1 MQIEHRYALSL
12 EWTGDRGSGTS
23 DHRSYGR
30 DHVVRAAGKPDLL
43 GSADRPFRG
52 DADRWNPEETLISA
66 LAQCHLLSYL
76 HAAAAAGVVVV
87 GYSDE
92 PTGTM
97 RQTDGGGGHF
107 VEVTLRPVVTV
118 RDPAH
123 VELATSLH
131 QGASER
137 CFIAAS
143 VAFPVHHEPRTVLA
157 GAGDDRSAAGS
168 P

>member
-1 MQIEHRYALSL
+1 MIPCRSS
-12 EWTGDRGSGTS
+12 TGTPCPSSGRATA
-23 DHRSYGR
+23 DPARPTTAPTAATTI
-30 DHVVRAAGKPDLL
+30 VRAAGKPDLL

-52 DADRWNPEETLISA
+52 DVDRWNPEETLISA

-76 HAAAAAGVVVV
+76 HAAATAGVVVV
-87 GYSDE
+87 GYSDQ

-107 VEVTLRPVVTV
+107 VEVTLRPVVTI

-137 CFIAAS
+137 CFIASS
-143 VAFPVHHEPRTVLA
+143 VNFPVHHEPRTVLA
-157 GAGDDRSAAGS
+157 ADASA
-168 P
+168 

>member
-1 MQIEHRYALSL
+1 MHFEHRYALSL

-23 DHRSYGR
+23 DHRAYGR
-30 DHVVRAAGKPDLL
+30 DHVVRIAGKPDLL

-52 DADRWNPEETLISA
+52 DVDRWNPEDALLSA

-92 PTGTM
+92 ATGTM
-97 RQTDGGGGHF
+97 RQTGDGGGRF

-118 RDPAH
+118 ADAAH
-123 VELATSLH
+123 VDLATSLH

-143 VAFPVHHEPRTVLA
+143 VAFPVHHEPRTVVA
-157 GAGDDRSAAGS
+157 PA
-168 P
+168 

>member
-12 EWTGDRGSGTS
+12 EWTGDRGYGTS
-23 DHRSYGR
+23 DHRAYGR
-30 DHVVRAAGKPDLL
+30 DHVVRAAGKHDLL

-52 DADRWNPEETLISA
+52 DVDRWNPEETLLSA

-76 HAAAAAGVVVV
+76 HAAASAGVVVV
-87 GYSDE
+87 GYADE

-118 RDPAH
+118 RDADQA
-123 VELATSLH
+123 ELAASLH
-131 QGASER
+131 QAASER
-137 CFIAAS
+137 CFIASS
-143 VAFPVHHEPRTVLA
+143 VNFPVRHEPRTVVA
-157 GAGDDRSAAGS
+157 GTADADA
-168 P
+168 

>member
-1 MQIEHRYALSL
+1 MHFEHRYALSL

-23 DHRSYGR
+23 DHRAYGR
-30 DHVVRAAGKPDLL
+30 DHVVRIAGKPDLL

-52 DADRWNPEETLISA
+52 DVDRWNPEDALLSA

-92 PTGTM
+92 ATGTM
-97 RQTDGGGGHF
+97 RQTGDGGGRF

-118 RDPAH
+118 ADPAH
-123 VELATSLH
+123 VDLATSLH

-143 VAFPVHHEPRTVLA
+143 VAFPVHHEPRTVVA
-157 GAGDDRSAAGS
+157 PA
-168 P
+168 

>member
-12 EWTGDRGSGTS
+12 EWTGVRGSGTS
-23 DHRSYGR
+23 DYRSYGR

-52 DADRWNPEETLISA
+52 DVDRWNPEETLISA

-76 HAAAAAGVVVV
+76 HAAAMAGVVVV

-97 RQTDGGGGHF
+97 RQTDDGGGHF

-137 CFIAAS
+137 CFIASS
-143 VAFPVHHEPRTVLA
+143 VNFPVHHEPRTVLA
-157 GAGDDRSAAGS
+157 ATDADAASA
-168 P
+168 

>member
-1 MQIEHRYALSL
+1 MHFEHRYALSL

-30 DHVVRAAGKPDLL
+30 DHVVRIAGKPDLL

-52 DADRWNPEETLISA
+52 DADRWNPEDALLSA

-87 GYSDE
+87 GYADE
-92 PTGTM
+92 ATGTM
-97 RQTDGGGGHF
+97 RQTADGGGHF
-107 VEVTLRPVVTV
+107 VEVTLHPVVTV
-118 RDPAH
+118 RDAAQ
-123 VELATSLH
+123 VDLATSLH

-137 CFIAAS
+137 CFIASS
-143 VAFPVHHEPRTVLA
+143 VAFPVHHEPRTVVA
-157 GAGDDRSAAGS
+157 PG
-168 P
+168 

>member
-1 MQIEHRYALSL
+1 MHFEHRYALSL

-30 DHVVRAAGKPDLL
+30 DHVVRIAGKPDLL

-52 DADRWNPEETLISA
+52 DADRWNPEDALLSA

-87 GYSDE
+87 GYADE
-92 PTGTM
+92 ATGTM
-97 RQTDGGGGHF
+97 RQTADGGGHF
-107 VEVTLRPVVTV
+107 VEVTLHPVVTV
-118 RDPAH
+118 RDAAQ
-123 VELATSLH
+123 VDLATSLH

-137 CFIAAS
+137 CFIASS
-143 VAFPVHHEPRTVLA
+143 VAFPVHHEPRTVV
-157 GAGDDRSAAGS
+157 AAA
-168 P
+168 

>member
-1 MQIEHRYALSL
+1 MHFEHRYALSL

-30 DHVVRAAGKPDLL
+30 DHVVRIAGKPDLL

-52 DADRWNPEETLISA
+52 DADRWNPEDALLSA

-87 GYSDE
+87 GYADE
-92 PTGTM
+92 ATGTM
-97 RQTDGGGGHF
+97 RQTADGGGHF
-107 VEVTLRPVVTV
+107 VEVTLHPVVTV
-118 RDPAH
+118 RDAAQ
-123 VELATSLH
+123 VDLATSLH

-137 CFIAAS
+137 CFIASS
-143 VAFPVHHEPRTVLA
+143 VAFPVHHEPRTVVA
-157 GAGDDRSAAGS
+157 PA
-168 P
+168 

>member
-1 MQIEHRYALSL
+1 MHFEHRYALSL

-30 DHVVRAAGKPDLL
+30 DHVVRIAGKPDLL

-52 DADRWNPEETLISA
+52 DADRWNPEDALLSA

-87 GYSDE
+87 GYADE
-92 PTGTM
+92 ATGTM
-97 RQTDGGGGHF
+97 RQTADGGGHF

-118 RDPAH
+118 RDAAQ
-123 VELATSLH
+123 VDLATSLH

-137 CFIAAS
+137 CFIASS
-143 VAFPVHHEPRTVLA
+143 VAFPVHHEPRTVV
-157 GAGDDRSAAGS
+157 AAA
-168 P
+168 

>member
-1 MQIEHRYALSL
+1 MHFEHRYALSL

-23 DHRSYGR
+23 DHRAYGR
-30 DHVVRAAGKPDLL
+30 DHVVRIAGKPDLL

-52 DADRWNPEETLISA
+52 DVDRWNPEDALLSA

-76 HAAAAAGVVVV
+76 HAAAAAGVAVV

-92 PTGTM
+92 ATGTM
-97 RQTDGGGGHF
+97 RQTGDGGGRF

-118 RDPAH
+118 ADPAH
-123 VELATSLH
+123 VDLATSLH

-143 VAFPVHHEPRTVLA
+143 VAFPVHHEPRTVVA
-157 GAGDDRSAAGS
+157 PA
-168 P
+168 

>member
-1 MQIEHRYALSL
+1 MHFEHRYALSL

-23 DHRSYGR
+23 DPRSYGR
-30 DHVVRAAGKPDLL
+30 DHVVRIDGKPDLL

-52 DADRWNPEETLISA
+52 DAARWNPEDALLSA

-76 HAAAAAGVVVV
+76 QAATAAGVVVV
-87 GYSDE
+87 GYTDE

-97 RQTDGGGGHF
+97 RQTADGGGHF

-118 RDPAH
+118 RDPAQ

-131 QGASER
+131 RGASER

-143 VAFPVHHEPRTVLA
+143 VAFPVHHEPRTVVA
-157 GAGDDRSAAGS
+157 
-168 P
+168 PV